1 MPLIQDLLKKMKG
14 LKRKKKLSKE
24 AQAELDKIEEEAYL
38 EAAKESAKELGKK
51 KAKEDF
57 ELK

>member
-1 MPLIQDLLKKMKG
+1 MPLIQDLFKKMKG

-38 EAAKESAKELGKK
+38 EEAKRAIKEVGKQ
-51 KAKEDF
+51 KARDDYNK
-57 ELK
+57 

>member
-1 MPLIQDLLKKMKG
+1 MPLIQDLFKKMKG

-24 AQAELDKIEEEAYL
+24 AQAELDKIEEKAYL
-38 EAAKESAKELGKK
+38 EAAKESAKELGKR

-57 ELK
+57 EK

>member
-1 MPLIQDLLKKMKG
+1 MPLLQDLFKKLKG

-24 AQAELDKIEEEAYL
+24 AQAELDKIEEQAYL
-38 EAAKESAKELGKK
+38 EEAKKSAKELGIK

-57 ELK
+57 EKW